1 MQKKKR
7 MSAGKENKMN
17 KDLTQSLVDRQNL
30 LNNPFALK
38 EAQKEFDLEGIY
50 FTNQQIA
57 DFYEVSIPTIERTI
71 SEHSS
76 ELREN
81 GLKTLRGKELE
92 EAIKNKEATIKN
104 DGRLVTNLTVSTF
117 RGVLNFG
124 MLLKTSEKARVVR
137 SRILD
142 IAISSVSN
150 KINGDTKYINQQDR
164 EYLTNA
170 QREDVER
177 KNFTNALND
186 YVAMNNYKYAY
197 FTNEVYKAI
206 FRERAQEYKKLLN
219 LSKKDNA
226 RHTMYSEVLLQI
238 ASFEAG
244 IAYEIEI
251 ASNECGRKLTK
262 IEVDKIIEKF
272 TNHPSRKPLLDDV
285 RTKMY
290 NRDDV
295 FRDVQHEKLS
305 EYRKAMTE
313 DEYEKFLGEQS
324 RSLEQQIQEN
334 RDVFERLKDK

>member
-1 MQKKKR
+1 MC
-7 MSAGKENKMN
+7 AGKENKMN
-17 KDLTQSLVDRQNL
+17 KDLTQSSIDRQSI
-30 LNNPFALK
+30 LNNPFALEK
-38 EAQKEFDLEGIY
+38 AQEEFSLSGLY

-57 DFYEVSIPTIERTI
+57 DFYEVSLPTIERTI
-71 SEHSS
+71 AENQE
-76 ELREN
+76 ELKNN
-81 GLKTLRGKELE
+81 GLKVVTGQEL
-92 EAIKNKEATIKN
+92 NDLLSNNFVTIKN
-104 DGRLVTNLTVSTF
+104 DGRKLRNLTVSTV